1 MDVQYGVTDDE
12 DGKAS
17 GMEKNKTLKN
27 KVRPQPREETQF
39 SC

>member
-1 MDVQYGVTDDE
+1 MFRYRVIDDE

-27 KVRPQPREETQF
+27 KVRP
-39 SC
+39 